1 MKNLILLSFS
11 MVFSLSVWSQ
21 VVQET
26 QVMSK
31 GSQPAL
37 TLVIPESTVE
47 FVVSEWKD
55 YTKNYGKG
63 TKVKGSKESMIE
75 GAHVLDIAGADKINI
90 YAFAEAANNGT
101 KAVIWME
108 IAGGFLNPG
117 DFPKEYRGAVKFVED
132 FGHKV
137 EVDQVSADLEAQQK
151 VLTKYQS
158 NLTKLQHENDNL
170 NKTIEDAKLKIT
182 EAETNITANKEAQA
196 NAQKEIDA
204 QKALMD
210 QIQKKLDTKK
220 AKKPN

>member
-1 MKNLILLSFS
+1 MKSKILLPL
-11 MVFSLSVWSQ
+11 SLFFVITLNAQ

-31 GSQPAL
+31 GSQPAM
-37 TLVIPESTVE
+37 TLIIPESTVD
-47 FVVSEWKD
+47 FVAAEWKD
-55 YTKNYGKG
+55 YTKNYGKPV
-63 TKVKGSKESMIE
+63 KVKGSKESLLE
-75 GAHVLDIAGADKINI
+75 GVHVLNIGGADKINI

-101 KAVIWME
+101 KAVLWME
-108 IAGGFLNPG
+108 MAGGFLNPS
-117 DFPKEYRGAVKFVED
+117 DFPKEYREAVKFMED

-137 EVDQVSADLEAQQK
+137 QVDQIGVDLEAQQK
-151 VLTKYQS
+151 VMTKFQA

-182 EAETNITANKEAQA
+182 EAETNITANKEAQV

-210 QIQKKLDTKK
+210 EIQKKLDSTKG
-220 AKKPN
+220 KKPN